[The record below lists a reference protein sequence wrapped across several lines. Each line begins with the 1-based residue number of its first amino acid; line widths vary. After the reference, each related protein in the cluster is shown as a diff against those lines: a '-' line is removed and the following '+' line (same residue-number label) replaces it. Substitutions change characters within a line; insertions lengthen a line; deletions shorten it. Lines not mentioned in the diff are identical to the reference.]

1 MKRSGLSVCALALAA
16 AATVLPAVAAADPYD
31 HHYGRHHQY
40 HHYHHY
46 SRYDRGC
53 HERHSTNGTIIGALG
68 GGLVGGALAHG
79 NALPAV
85 ALGAGVGALA
95 GHAIGARSGC

>member
-1 MKRSGLSVCALALAA
+1 MKRSRLSVFALALAA

-31 HHYGRHHQY
+31 HHYRHY

-68 GGLVGGALAHG
+68 GGLVGGAMAHG

>member
-1 MKRSGLSVCALALAA
+1 MRRSRISVCALALAA
-16 AATVLPAVAAADPYD
+16 ATALAPGVVAAQPYYH
-31 HHYGRHHQY
+31 HHYHHY
-40 HHYHHY
+40 RHYHHY